1 MIPREVFMNMLIR
14 RFLRYL
20 NPSVEPKILQDMD
33 RRCLRSIRIIS
44 LIVFVLEM
52 GTFISFLIPRIG
64 KLDHSAVVSLV
75 SVGYCIVFCAVA
87 FFLASKMLRSPRLP
101 HSSFFIFRFFFF
113 TAFTVWA
120 IFADYRHYIVGEQML
135 TFYAVNLVMICFVLF
150 KPWVGILL
158 VCGAFAGL
166 YLPMYLYDG
175 AAGIQPLNFIV
186 LALAS
191 VACNA
196 IRYHVQISVSSQTI
210 QLQENNAALEDTSR
224 RDGLTGLLNRLA
236 LEEDAK
242 KMDGRCMTIY
252 MIDINYFKEFNDRYG
267 HAAGDAILRQVSS
280 ALTHLYPCGHYYRY
294 GGDEFLVI
302 TYRPPEENYGS
313 DTYDIKQEQYDAKV
327 LLSIGSARGK
337 PASYQEL
344 FDLISS
350 ADKALYITKQR
361 THSAAFGGHDRRKR
375 RE

>member
-1 MIPREVFMNMLIR
+1 MNKLVR

-20 NPSVEPKILQDMD
+20 NPPIEPKAVQDMD
-33 RRCLRSIRIIS
+33 HRCLRSIRIIS
-44 LIVFVLEM
+44 LIVFLLET
-52 GTFISFLIPRIG
+52 GTFISFLISRIN
-64 KLDHSAVVSLV
+64 KIDHSAFVSLV

-87 FFLASKMLRSPRLP
+87 FFLASKMLHSSRLP
-101 HSSFFIFRFFFF
+101 HSSFFVFRLFFF

-150 KPWVGILL
+150 RPWIGILL
-158 VCGAFAGL
+158 ICGAFAGL

-196 IRYHVQISVSSQTI
+196 IRYHVQINVSSKTI
-210 QLQENNAALEDTSR
+210 RLQESNAALEESSR

-242 KMDGRCMTIY
+242 KVDGRNMTIY
-252 MIDINYFKEFNDRYG
+252 MIDVNYFKEFNDRYG
-267 HAAGDAILRQVSS
+267 HAAGDAILREISS
-280 ALTHLYPCGHYYRY
+280 ALTHLYPGGHYYRY

-302 TYRPPEENYGS
+302 TYRPAEENYGS
-313 DTYDIKQEQYDAKV
+313 DTYDIRQEQYGVKV
-327 LLSIGSARGK
+327 LLSIGNAQGN
-337 PASYQEL
+337 PAGYQDL

-361 THSAAFGGHDRRKR
+361 THSVEFGGHDRRQR
-375 RE
+375 RS

>member
-1 MIPREVFMNMLIR
+1 MEKLIR
-14 RFLRYL
+14 RFLRYM
-20 NPSVEPKILQDMD
+20 NPSVVPKVMQDMD

-44 LIVFVLEM
+44 MIVFVLEM
-52 GTFISFLIPRIG
+52 GSFVSFLITHIG
-64 KLDHSAVVSLV
+64 KIDHSAVVSLV

-87 FFLASKMLRSPRLP
+87 FFFASKMLQSPRLP

-150 KPWVGILL
+150 RPWVGILL
-158 VCGAFAGL
+158 ICGAFAGL

-191 VACNA
+191 VASNA
-196 IRYHVQISVSSQTI
+196 IRYHVQISVSSKTI
-210 QLQENNAALEDTSR
+210 RLQENNAALENASR

-280 ALTHLYPCGHYYRY
+280 ALTRLYPCGHYYRY

-313 DTYDIKQEQYDAKV
+313 DTYNIKQEQYDAKV
-327 LLSIGSARGK
+327 LLSIGNARGK

-344 FDLISS
+344 FDLISI
-350 ADKALYITKQR
+350 ADKALYVTKQR
-361 THSAAFGGHDRRKR
+361 THSAEFGGHDRRQR
-375 RE
+375 RD